1 MENAFLYHETKLIGE
16 FLDIGVTGTAQRY
29 YCTFEGF
36 R

>member
-1 MENAFLYHETKLIGE
+1 METPFLYHKTKLIVE

-29 YCTFEGF
+29 YGTFEGF